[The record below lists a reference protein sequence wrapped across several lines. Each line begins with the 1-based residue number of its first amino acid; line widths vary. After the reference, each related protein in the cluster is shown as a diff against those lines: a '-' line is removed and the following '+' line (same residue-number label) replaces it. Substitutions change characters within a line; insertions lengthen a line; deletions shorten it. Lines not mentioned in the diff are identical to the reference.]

1 MAGNDAEFIKPPST
15 LKDKVSIDPNGI
27 DPAMLEKAEQLIAG
41 LQGDYLT
48 WVQDDLARI
57 QAAYEK
63 ARDDADNRDAH
74 VEAVFQISHD
84 MKGQGGSFNYP
95 LITQIGNLLCRFLE
109 NQPKPLRSAE
119 MDVVKV
125 HIDTMRM
132 VISKKMEGDG
142 GPMGEQLLRGLQAV
156 LAKVMK

>member
-1 MAGNDAEFIKPPST
+1 MAGKDVEFIKPPSS

-41 LQGDYLT
+41 LQGDYLS
-48 WVQDDLARI
+48 WVQEDLTRI

-63 ARDDADNRDAH
+63 ARDDKDNRDAH
-74 VEAVFQISHD
+74 LEALFQISHD

-95 LITQIGNLLCRFLE
+95 LMTQIGNLLCRFLE
-109 NQPKPLRSAE
+109 KQPRPLGSAE

-125 HIDTMRM
+125 HIDTMRI

-142 GPMGEQLLRGLQAV
+142 GQMGDQLMRGLQAV
-156 LAKVMK
+156 LAKVSK